1 MMFLTSPGYTYNG
14 SLDTAVDVVLTST
27 LPVSYADNFSHW
39 SPAYFNS
46 YVDAVH
52 YLPCSSLLICSY

>member
-27 LPVSYADNFSHW
+27 LPVSYADNFSH
-39 SPAYFNS
+39 
-46 YVDAVH
+46 
-52 YLPCSSLLICSY
+52 